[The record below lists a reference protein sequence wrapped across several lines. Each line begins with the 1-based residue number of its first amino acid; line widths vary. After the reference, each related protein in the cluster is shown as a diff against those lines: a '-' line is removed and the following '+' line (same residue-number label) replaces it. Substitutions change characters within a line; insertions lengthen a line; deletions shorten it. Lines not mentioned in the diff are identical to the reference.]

1 MDEPENED
9 ELATLSTVETEV
21 HQLMGLF
28 DAPAFARRGQ
38 DMEHGLKRLHN
49 HCRRVRLEM
58 LDMVHIRLRQWA
70 SAATGP
76 DDWASTFAEPIE
88 PLSLWSIAGAEAPQW
103 ANQPARPRRRIAI
116 ARDLIASIARFNRR
130 WTRCVE
136 GLKIEPINRL
146 IDQYNRY
153 YVLEK
158 ECVLGSHRLAVR
170 AFEPEEPITIDLLL
184 KQHPLLPLPEL
195 RR

>member
-1 MDEPENED
+1 MMDEPENEG
-9 ELATLSTVETEV
+9 ELEPMSTVETEV

-38 DMEHGLKRLHN
+38 DMEHSLRRLHN

-58 LDMVHIRLRQWA
+58 LDMVHLRLRQWA
-70 SAATGP
+70 SVAAGH

-88 PLSLWSIAGAEAPQW
+88 NLWFIAGAEAPQW
-103 ANQPARPRRRIAI
+103 VEQPATPRRRSAI
-116 ARDLIASIARFNRR
+116 AKDLTASISRFNRR
-130 WTRCVE
+130 WSRFVQ
-136 GLKIEPINRL
+136 GLNIEPINGL
-146 IDQYNRY
+146 IDRYNRY

-170 AFEPEEPITIDLLL
+170 AFQPEEPITIDRLLA
-184 KQHPLLPLPEL
+184 QYPLLPLPEL